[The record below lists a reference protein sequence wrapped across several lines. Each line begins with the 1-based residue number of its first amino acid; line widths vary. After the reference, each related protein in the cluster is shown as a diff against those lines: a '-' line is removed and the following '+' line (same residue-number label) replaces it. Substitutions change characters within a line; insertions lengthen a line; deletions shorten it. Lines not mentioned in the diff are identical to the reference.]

1 MSSPNNQFLII
12 DKNGHRITID
22 EIFERYGNEE
32 KRIIA
37 DDEIGKCLYVG
48 DLEYYSAKELSNK
61 QYICQR
67 LNEVRSSR
75 FSTELIRR
83 QIGGT
88 VLTMT
93 ADTVFLVKKDDHIIK
108 VRAEDLKKG
117 MILGT
122 GEKVYL

>member
-1 MSSPNNQFLII
+1 MSSPNHQFII
-12 DKNGHRITID
+12 VDKNGNRVTID
-22 EIFERYGNEE
+22 EIFYRHGNEE

-37 DDEIGKCLYVG
+37 NDEIGKSLYIG
-48 DLEYYSAKELSNK
+48 DLEYYSLKLLPNMK
-61 QYICQR
+61 YISQR

-88 VLTMT
+88 VLTVT
-93 ADTVFLVKKDDHIIK
+93 ADTVFLVKKDDHILK

-117 MILGT
+117 MILTT
-122 GEKVYL
+122 GEKVYS